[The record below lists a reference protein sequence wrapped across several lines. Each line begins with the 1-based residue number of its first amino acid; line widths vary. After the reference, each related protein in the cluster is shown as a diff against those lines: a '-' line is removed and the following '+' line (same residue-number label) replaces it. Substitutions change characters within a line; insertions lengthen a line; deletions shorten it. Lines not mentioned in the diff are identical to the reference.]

1 MGSPRVGHGGRHSA
15 FTLVELLVVIGII
28 ALLISILLPALSS
41 VRKQAEGLKCATA
54 LREIGNA
61 VLMYASENKGYAPPA
76 QCRGA
81 YNLYGVTYGA
91 AASSTVNGKVVATS
105 TNAYWINF
113 LQKYVAG
120 TKNIGTASAT
130 NAEAIDAA
138 NSVLWGC
145 GAFQRYASTALG
157 GFNRVQNGYGWNYM
171 PTYTPTDPPLGTSY
185 PARALDTVAY
195 PGVPNTRGLNSFI
208 GGASSWA
215 NGITHGT
222 WFKLNRYTQASERAL
237 SGDAQFWL
245 VEALAPPLTGVIPQ
259 QKLYNNTATYSSG
272 VSGQTLWDFYRHG
285 KYPKIEVGGDT
296 GYYSRDGGKVS
307 FNILYADGHVSTSN
321 DRSDGYKSIRRRFP
335 G

>member
-1 MGSPRVGHGGRHSA
+1 MPGCSARHSRMCG

-28 ALLISILLPALSS
+28 ALLISILLPALSN

-61 VLMYASENKGYAPPA
+61 VLLYAQENKGYAPPA

-91 AASSTVNGKVVATS
+91 AASSTVNGKVVATT

-113 LQKYVAG
+113 LQKYVAPG
-120 TKNIGTASAT
+120 KNIGTASAT
-130 NAEAIDAA
+130 DAEAIDAA

-171 PTYTPTDPPLGTSY
+171 PTYTASNPAIGSNY
-185 PARALDTVAY
+185 PSGALDTATY
-195 PGVPNTRGLNSFI
+195 PTVPNTRGLNSFI
-208 GGASSWA
+208 GGANGWSG
-215 NGITHGT
+215 GITHGT
-222 WFKLNRYTQASERAL
+222 WFKLSAYTQPAERAI

-245 VEALAPPLTGVIPQ
+245 IEALAPPANAPIPQ
-259 QKLYNNTATYSSG
+259 QKVYNNSATYSSG

-285 KYPKIEVGGDT
+285 KFPPIEVGGST
-296 GYYSRDGGKVS
+296 GYYRSAGGKVS
-307 FNILYADGHVSTSN
+307 FNILYADGHVGTSN
-321 DRSDGYKSIRRRFP
+321 DRVDGYKAIRRRFP